1 MARLQAE
8 FREVR
13 ASRVACIPDTK
24 RGTPDR
30 TGDHRTGLTSGLQ
43 HYGAD
48 AASGLTVSESA
59 LLIRNNCFPNAVKL
73 FSKTAAAKRVVHG
86 VATR

>member
-48 AASGLTVSESA
+48 AATAVVAASGLTVSESS
-59 LLIRNNCFPNAVKL
+59 LV
-73 FSKTAAAKRVVHG
+73 
-86 VATR
+86 